1 MTIIIKICSEEND
14 SLYKKGNDPYNN
26 YWNFSV
32 NPTYVRQ
39 NWNNSMELVISIYTL
54 NKPTL
59 HRAMV
64 WSELWNRYDA
74 TYVLI
79 GDKAILHFNTGKA
92 LKIFKNY
99 CLKLVIINHCRV
111 LPTSRMGYFV
121 SNIIE
126 SAVYRWSRRHG
137 RDVRIYLFKE
147 RKNNQITLSDLS

>member
-1 MTIIIKICSEEND
+1 MKYIPQS
-14 SLYKKGNDPYNN
+14 
-26 YWNFSV
+26 
-32 NPTYVRQ
+32 
-39 NWNNSMELVISIYTL
+39 
-54 NKPTL
+54 
-59 HRAMV
+59 
-64 WSELWNRYDA
+64 DA

-126 SAVYRWSRRHG
+126 SGNAIIAVNFP
-137 RDVRIYLFKE
+137 I
-147 RKNNQITLSDLS
+147 